1 MNENIKIIIFDVD
14 DTLIYTIDTAYK
26 KTSLAGKKVYNM
38 SLKKQILLIYMESI
52 NLKNASGIGIM
63 LKIYLNLLMSI
74 II

>member
-38 SLKKQILLIYMESI
+38 SLKKTDFIKLIL
-52 NLKNASGIGIM
+52 
-63 LKIYLNLLMSI
+63 
-74 II
+74 